1 MTAKYRAFTDTLRE
15 LRNGQT
21 LDDLSERLNEL
32 VRDVRATGKSGELT
46 LSIKVAPASKG
57 DTDTLMLN
65 DTIKVKAP
73 DLDRASTLFFATV
86 ENNLSRQHPR
96 QVAMDLGLVDKTTG
110 EVVNTDAK
118 VAQ

>member
-1 MTAKYRAFTDTLRE
+1 MIRPFVDTLRE

-32 VRDVRATGKSGELT
+32 VRDVRTTGKGGEITLT
-46 LSIKVAPASKG
+46 IKVSPASKG

-73 DLDRASTLFFATV
+73 ELDRASTLFFATV

-96 QVAMDLGLVDKTTG
+96 QVSMDLGLVDKTTG
-110 EVVNTDAK
+110 EVMGADAK